1 MDLKRLFLTGL
12 CCLMAAAAQAQW
24 EWTDKDGRRVFS
36 DRAPSSDI
44 PEKNILK
51 RPAAPVRPALP
62 LRPALPAGATEGD
75 QTAAAAPGALATSA
89 AAPASRPAAVGQKPG
104 PTAGTDR
111 ELQEKK
117 RKADEASAAAKKAQE
132 DAVAK
137 TRAENCSRARQA
149 KAGIDS
155 GMRLARTNEKGE
167 REVLDDAAR
176 AAELKRIQSVM
187 ASECS

>member
-1 MDLKRLFLTGL
+1 MCFLLAGT
-12 CCLMAAAAQAQW
+12 AQAQW

-36 DRAPSSDI
+36 DRAPTPDI

-51 RPAAPVRPALP
+51 RPVVPIRPAAP
-62 LRPALPAGATEGD
+62 LRPVAAAEPGQD
-75 QTAAAAPGALATSA
+75 QAAAAPNAQA
-89 AAPASRPAAVGQKPG
+89 AAAGATASRPVLSGLKPG
-104 PTAGTDR
+104 AAPGTDR

-117 RKADEASAAAKKAQE
+117 RKADEAAAALKKTQE
-132 DAVAK
+132 EAVAK
-137 TRAENCSRARQA
+137 TRAENCARARQA

-176 AAELKRIQSVM
+176 AAELKRMQAVIT
-187 ASECS
+187 SECS

>member
-1 MDLKRLFLTGL
+1 MDLKRLFFAGL
-12 CCLMAAAAQAQW
+12 CCLVAVGVQAQW

-36 DRAPSSDI
+36 DRAPSADV
-44 PEKNILK
+44 PDKNILK

-62 LRPALPAGATEGD
+62 LRPAPPIGATEGD
-75 QTAAAAPGALATSA
+75 QTVAAAPGAPAASA
-89 AAPASRPAAVGQKPG
+89 VAPASRPVAVGQKPG
-104 PTAGTDR
+104 PAAGTDR

-117 RKADEASAAAKKAQE
+117 RKADEAMASAKKAQE
-132 DAVAK
+132 DTVAK
-137 TRAENCSRARQA
+137 TRAENCARARQA

-167 REVLDDAAR
+167 REVLDDSAR
-176 AAELKRIQSVM
+176 AAELRRMQAVI